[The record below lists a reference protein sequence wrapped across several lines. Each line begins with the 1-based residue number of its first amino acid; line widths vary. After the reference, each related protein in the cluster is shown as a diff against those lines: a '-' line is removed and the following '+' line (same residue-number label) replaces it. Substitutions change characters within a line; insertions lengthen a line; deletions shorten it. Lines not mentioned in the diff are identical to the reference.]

1 MASRA
6 PLLSP
11 TPSTLTFSPS
21 IRRIR
26 PTNLPFSPTSSP
38 NPSPNPKP
46 YQSRFNLRPIRF
58 RNPLPRSSAAPHGR
72 DPIPVA
78 AEEAREALVD
88 LLREFG
94 ASEEDSIRISSNSPK
109 YIDMLLASV
118 RELDDHGLW
127 GSWSSGIDEG
137 GEKGDLSSFDLK
149 SKVYYMAKSKGDK
162 GMLPFLESVGL
173 KLSSAMLI
181 ARYLSLQSLPE
192 IIDKVMFVKEM
203 LFSSSGSEVLTG
215 RNAKRM
221 MLHFSIHADEDI
233 QSTLSFFEKMEARH
247 GGLNMLGHEN
257 ASFPYLIE
265 SFPRLLSR
273 SKEKHLEPLVYF
285 LEDSGIPKSEISAIL
300 LTFPPILLYDIE
312 RDLKP
317 RMHALEKAGVE
328 EKDIAS
334 MLMKYPWILSTSIQ
348 ENYSEILA
356 YFKGEKVL
364 NSIVEK
370 AVRSWPHI
378 LGCSTQKMKSIMEQ
392 FSGLG
397 VTKKMLVPVIT
408 SSPQLLL
415 RKPDEFLQVVS
426 LLEEMGFDHRKI
438 GRILCRCPEIFAA
451 SVDNTLK
458 KKIEF
463 LIKFGISSNH
473 LPRIIR
479 KYPELLLLDINNTLL
494 PRAQNST
501 MRSFQMNI

>member
-21 IRRIR
+21 IRLIR

-192 IIDKVMFVKEM
+192 IIDKVK
-203 LFSSSGSEVLTG
+203 
-215 RNAKRM
+215 
-221 MLHFSIHADEDI
+221 
-233 QSTLSFFEKMEARH
+233 
-247 GGLNMLGHEN
+247 
-257 ASFPYLIE
+257 
-265 SFPRLLSR
+265 
-273 SKEKHLEPLVYF
+273 
-285 LEDSGIPKSEISAIL
+285 
-300 LTFPPILLYDIE
+300 
-312 RDLKP
+312 
-317 RMHALEKAGVE
+317 
-328 EKDIAS
+328 
-334 MLMKYPWILSTSIQ
+334 LST
-348 ENYSEILA
+348 
-356 YFKGEKVL
+356 
-364 NSIVEK
+364 
-370 AVRSWPHI
+370 
-378 LGCSTQKMKSIMEQ
+378 
-392 FSGLG
+392 
-397 VTKKMLVPVIT
+397 
-408 SSPQLLL
+408 
-415 RKPDEFLQVVS
+415 
-426 LLEEMGFDHRKI
+426 
-438 GRILCRCPEIFAA
+438 
-451 SVDNTLK
+451 
-458 KKIEF
+458 
-463 LIKFGISSNH
+463 
-473 LPRIIR
+473 
-479 KYPELLLLDINNTLL
+479 
-494 PRAQNST
+494 
-501 MRSFQMNI
+501 